1 MTILIDTLRA
11 HAASFD
17 DRKYPTEVYLYL
29 LEEIARASTPN
40 KLGNVLAQLIA
51 WKDGKV
57 KGTPTGAFI
66 ESRTGRRY
74 AVSRPRPNVLTP
86 QKEEILSSRPFFEW
100 VQKTRAISA
109 FDIGLL
115 DELATFGLWRPA
127 SVVMSVFILHCIRP
141 RAFPICDVWVLL
153 AYRLLVGPKE
163 AAQIESVSKRQIYM
177 EYQIW
182 WSRVVL
188 EAELDVRNAPL
199 EKLKELDSGIWAFG
213 KYASKLLVVRE
224 SLRQS
229 QRVAKKVAGN
239 ERLEGNS
246 GDAFKHRAVAIWNAG
261 KPGKSQG
268 AAIAEAALEFGIE
281 LKPSYRFH
289 PGSHF
294 WRWRQ
299 QGIR

>member
-1 MTILIDTLRA
+1 MTILIDALRA

-29 LEEIARASTPN
+29 LDEVARASTPT

-57 KGTPTGAFI
+57 KGTPAGAFI

-74 AVSRPRPNVLTP
+74 AVSRPRPNVLNP
-86 QKEEILSSRPFFEW
+86 RKEKILSSQPFFEW
-100 VQKTRAISA
+100 VQEARAISA
-109 FDIGLL
+109 FEIGLL

-127 SVVMSVFILHCIRP
+127 SVVMSVFVLHCIQP
-141 RAFPICDVWVLL
+141 RVFPICDVWVFL
-153 AYRLLVGPKE
+153 AYRLLVEPKE
-163 AAQIESVSKRQIYM
+163 AAQIESVSERDRYT

-182 WSRVVL
+182 WSRIVR
-188 EAELDVRNAPL
+188 EAELDVSNAPL

-213 KYASKLLVVRE
+213 KHASALLVARE
-224 SLRQS
+224 PLR
-229 QRVAKKVAGN
+229 RRPIVVKKVAGDA
-239 ERLEGNS
+239 RLRNDTA
-246 GDAFKHRAVAIWNAG
+246 DAFKHRAVAIWNAG
-261 KPGKSQG
+261 RPEKSQE
-268 AAIAEAALEFGIE
+268 AAIAEAAMEFGIE

-299 QGIR
+299 QGIC